1 MKNTKQRQ
9 KYIDEL
15 ELRGFSP
22 LTIKTY
28 VRNVA
33 RLAEYYNTPPSELSD
48 DQVKGYL
55 LHQIR
60 EKKWKPSTINGA
72 VGALRQFYHLVE
84 GRPFEEVEAAIPRT
98 KKEVRRPEVYSIEEL
113 ERLFN
118 APRVNLKHRAI
129 IMTTYAG
136 GLRVGEVCRLK
147 PTDILAD
154 RRQIRIVQGKG
165 RKDRYTILSL
175 RLLAELREYW
185 RAVRPGGDWLFPSL
199 AHPLQPITSS
209 SASRAFKRAVRFAG
223 LPHRGGIHCLRHSF
237 ATHALEQGMDLTV
250 LQQLLGHTSLKTTAG
265 YLHVSNAQMASAQ
278 SPLDLIEPTPEAEE
292 EEDDKGSK
300 GE

>member
-1 MKNTKQRQ
+1 MTKLRQ

-22 LTIKTY
+22 LTIKNY
-28 VRNVA
+28 VTNVA
-33 RLAEYYNTPPSELSD
+33 RLAEYYNTPPNELSD
-48 DQVKGYL
+48 DQIKGYL

-72 VGALRQFYHLVE
+72 VAALRQFYQLVE
-84 GRPFEEVEAAIPRT
+84 CRSFEEVEAAIPRT
-98 KKEVRRPEVYSIEEL
+98 KQGVKRPEVLSAEEL

-129 IMTTYAG
+129 IMTTYAA
-136 GLRVGEVCRLK
+136 GLRIGETCRLK
-147 PTDILAD
+147 HTDILTD
-154 RRQIRIVQGKG
+154 RMQIRIVQGKG
-165 RKDRYTILSL
+165 RKDRYTVLSH
-175 RLLAELREYW
+175 RLLGELREYW
-185 RAVRPGGDWLFPSL
+185 RAVRPQGDWLFPSL

-209 SASRAFKRAVRFAG
+209 SACRAFKRAVKFAG

-250 LQQLLGHTSLKTTAG
+250 LQRLLGHNSLMTTAG
-265 YLHVSNAQMASAQ
+265 YLHVSNVRMASAQ
-278 SPLDLIEPTPEAEE
+278 SPLDLIEPAPEAQEKEE
-292 EEDDKGSK
+292 RE
-300 GE
+300 GEAE